1 MFGYFGSGLRA
12 QVSPLALC
20 RSLFFFFKPHWGT
33 AGQCW
38 LKVSVSVVQC
48 CSVLFSV
55 GQCWSVLV
63 SVGQC
68 WSVLV
73 SVVQCWSV
81 LVSVGQCWSVSL
93 ASAGQ
98 CSLVSLEWHVSNR
111 SALLSSSAIVTPP
124 SPSNVLQGPSATTTC
139 TSHPLT
145 KT

>member
-20 RSLFFFFKPHWGT
+20 RSLFFFFKPQWGT

-48 CSVLFSV
+48 CSVLVGV

-63 SVGQC
+63 NVVQC

-73 SVVQCWSV
+73 SVVQCLIMGLIGGWFN
-81 LVSVGQCWSVSL
+81 LGM
-93 ASAGQ
+93 
-98 CSLVSLEWHVSNR
+98 
-111 SALLSSSAIVTPP
+111 LLFGAFAP
-124 SPSNVLQGPSATTTC
+124 Q
-139 TSHPLT
+139 
-145 KT
+145 K